1 MPLKSGNLGDL
12 DEDPVTG
19 AVVELGGFSDLE
31 ASDPAGERDAL
42 GNCSCPP
49 TKKGWDCPIGQLN
62 APYTTEGNKPL
73 PEVRGVEEEKEEVE
87 DVVEVGEV
95 EDEEVSAPP
104 HPAQAAAHH
113 DGQDHNESHSGRVCC
128 APKSAKDSYIM
139 KFCCQE
145 LTFTNLNSI
154 REKQDPMCNN
164 NQQLQIKSKKY

>member
-49 TKKGWDCPIGQLN
+49 PKKGRDCPIGQLN
-62 APYTTEGNKPL
+62 APYTTKGNKPL

-113 DGQDHNESHSGRVCC
+113 DGQDHNESDSGRVCC
-128 APKSAKDSYIM
+128 APNSAKDSYIM

-154 REKQDPMCNN
+154 EKNKIQCAITINN
-164 NQQLQIKSKKY
+164 YK